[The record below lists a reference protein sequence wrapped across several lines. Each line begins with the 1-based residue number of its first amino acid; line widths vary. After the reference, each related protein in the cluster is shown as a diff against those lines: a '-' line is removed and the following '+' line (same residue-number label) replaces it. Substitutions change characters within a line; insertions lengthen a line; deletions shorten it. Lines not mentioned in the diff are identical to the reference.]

1 MYVFIKKFPGNITKK
16 LFSIFKKPLYNIVMK
31 QKKWLESLKHVLG
44 LGKRSDYIN
53 EYFDKSNIKSGIYV
67 SSVIIALEVFM
78 ITNTIIRQ
86 FFEETKRDPKWF
98 IIHISCFSI
107 LLISALALFIYSV
120 RHIKKLSSNRNLWEV
135 LKFIFAIV
143 SLAFGIY
150 ISFLDYQKGEQF
162 ITLMTMTI
170 FVFCFVV
177 WRPVYSVLLLGTTY
191 ALFFII
197 CNKYLPATYATKVNL
212 SIVFIS
218 ILMSAINAYLQ
229 KLKEAQKDEKLEHT
243 QGILIKLSISDEV
256 TGIANMH
263 YFRSQALEFMHNKE
277 VDIDNLIFLFLDIEN
292 FKILNEKFGFWEGN
306 TFLRD
311 FADTINQVF
320 KDSIVAHFSNDNFV
334 ILTKNEA
341 VQEKLNT
348 LRRYLL
354 STKYDIK
361 LGLKAGGY
369 RPENRE
375 CLPLIACDHARYAC
389 YTIKKRYNHDYC
401 EYDST
406 MASNFQKKQYIIN
419 NIDDAI
425 KNEYIKV
432 FYQPVVNAKNGKLCG
447 LEALARWE
455 DPKYGFLSPADF
467 IQTLEEYYQIYKL
480 DLFVVEKVCQHFVH
494 IIERNLPL
502 IPVSLNFSRRDFD
515 SINLA
520 TDVEACLQKYNV
532 DKKLI
537 HIEVTESTLSEND
550 EKLKAI
556 LKEFRKNGY
565 ALWLDDFGA
574 GYSGLNVLKEYDF
587 DMMKIDMK
595 FLTGF
600 SGNKK
605 ARLILKNI
613 ISMAKELNMSTLT
626 EGVETEEAYQ
636 FLKENGC
643 EQIQGYLFGRPMPV
657 QELYEKVK
665 IGMYQLDL

>member
-1 MYVFIKKFPGNITKK
+1 MGFFCLKKEFLFSGILIYNRYMKHKKFLTT
-16 LFSIFKKPLYNIVMK
+16 
-31 QKKWLESLKHVLG
+31 LKHFLG
-44 LGKRSDYIN
+44 LEKRS
-53 EYFDKSNIKSGIYV
+53 EYVKNYFNSSNIRSSIYV
-67 SSVIIALEVFM
+67 SSVVIILELFM
-78 ITNTIIRQ
+78 MTSITIRQ
-86 FFEETKRDPKWF
+86 FSDETRRTVQWF
-98 IIHISCFSI
+98 VTHMLCYAF
-107 LLISALALFIYSV
+107 LFLAALALFIYSV
-120 RHIKKLSSNRNLWEV
+120 RNIKNKNSNPKVWEV
-135 LKFIFAIV
+135 LKYIFSITAII
-143 SLAFGIY
+143 FGIY
-150 ISFLDYQKGEQF
+150 ISFLDYKKGEQF

-177 WRPVYSVLLLGTTY
+177 WRPIYSFLLLGVSY
-191 ALFFII
+191 IVFFYI
-197 CNKYLPATYATKVNL
+197 CNKFSPATYATKINL
-212 SIVFIS
+212 FIVFIS
-218 ILMSAINAYLQ
+218 ILMSAINAYHQRLT
-229 KLKEAQKDEKLEHT
+229 EAQKDEKLEHT
-243 QGILIKLSISDEV
+243 QSILLKLSISDEV

-263 YFRSQALEFMHNKE
+263 YFRSQSLELMHNKE
-277 VDIDNLIFLFLDIEN
+277 VDIEKLIFLFLDIEN
-292 FKILNEKFGFWEGN
+292 FKILNEKYGFWEGN
-306 TFLRD
+306 AFLKN
-311 FADTINQVF
+311 FADMTNSIF
-320 KDSIVAHFSNDNFV
+320 TDSIVAHFSNDNFV
-334 ILTKNEA
+334 VLTKDEGLE
-341 VQEKLNT
+341 EKLNA
-348 LRRYLL
+348 LRQEMLN
-354 STKYDIK
+354 TKYDIK
-361 LGLKAGGY
+361 LGLKVGGY

-389 YTIKKRYNHDYC
+389 YTIKKRYNRDYC
-401 EYDST
+401 EYDSS
-406 MASNFQKKQYIIN
+406 MANDFQKKQYIIN

-455 DPKYGFLSPADF
+455 DPQYGFLSPADF

-494 IIERNLPL
+494 IIERELPL

-520 TDVEACLQKYNV
+520 SDVEALLQKYGV

-550 EKLKAI
+550 EKLKEI

-595 FLTGF
+595 FLSGF
-600 SGNKK
+600 SGNEKS
-605 ARLILKNI
+605 RLILKNI
-613 ISMAKELNMSTLT
+613 ITMAKGLHMSTLT
-626 EGVETEEAYQ
+626 EGVETDEAYQ
-636 FLKENGC
+636 FLRENGC

-665 IGMYQLDL
+665 IGMYQLDV

>member
-1 MYVFIKKFPGNITKK
+1 MKHKK
-16 LFSIFKKPLYNIVMK
+16 LLTT
-31 QKKWLESLKHVLG
+31 LKHFFG
-44 LGKRSDYIN
+44 LEKRS
-53 EYFDKSNIKSGIYV
+53 EYVKNYFNSSNIRSSIYV
-67 SSVIIALEVFM
+67 SSVVIILELFM
-78 ITNTIIRQ
+78 IVNTTIRQ
-86 FFEETKRDPKWF
+86 FSDETRRTVQWF
-98 IIHISCFSI
+98 TTHMLCYAI
-107 LLISALALFIYSV
+107 LFLAALALFIYSV
-120 RHIKKLSSNRNLWEV
+120 RNIKNKNSNPKVWEV
-135 LKFIFAIV
+135 LKYIFSLTAII
-143 SLAFGIY
+143 FGIY
-150 ISFLDYQKGEQF
+150 ISFLDYKKGEQF

-177 WRPVYSVLLLGTTY
+177 WRPIYSFLLLGISY
-191 ALFFII
+191 SLFFYF
-197 CNKYLPATYATKVNL
+197 CNKFLPATYATKINL
-212 SIVFIS
+212 FIVFIS

-229 KLKEAQKDEKLEHT
+229 RLTEAQKDERLEHT
-243 QGILIKLSISDEV
+243 QSILLKLSISDEV

-263 YFRSQALEFMHNKE
+263 YFRSQSLEYMHKKD
-277 VDIDNLIFLFLDIEN
+277 VDIEKLIFLFLDIEN
-292 FKILNEKFGFWEGN
+292 FKILNEKYGFWEGN
-306 TFLRD
+306 AFLKN
-311 FADTINQVF
+311 FADMTNSVF
-320 KDSIVAHFSNDNFV
+320 TDSIVAHFSNDNFV
-334 ILTKNEA
+334 VLTKDEGLE
-341 VQEKLNT
+341 EKLNT
-348 LRRYLL
+348 LRKKMLD
-354 STKYDIK
+354 SKYDIT
-361 LGLKAGGY
+361 LGLKVGGY
-369 RPENRE
+369 RPESRE

-389 YTIKKRYNHDYC
+389 YSIKKRYNRDYC
-401 EYDST
+401 EYDSS
-406 MASNFQKKQYIIN
+406 MANDFQKKQYIIN

-455 DPKYGFLSPADF
+455 DPQYGFLSPADF

-494 IIERNLPL
+494 INERNLPV

-520 TDVEACLQKYNV
+520 ADVEALLQKYNV
-532 DKKLI
+532 DKKYI

-550 EKLKAI
+550 EKLKEI

-595 FLTGF
+595 FLSGF
-600 SGNKK
+600 SGNEKS
-605 ARLILKNI
+605 RLILKNI
-613 ISMAKELNMSTLT
+613 ITMAKELHMSTLT

-665 IGMYQLDL
+665 IGMYQLDK